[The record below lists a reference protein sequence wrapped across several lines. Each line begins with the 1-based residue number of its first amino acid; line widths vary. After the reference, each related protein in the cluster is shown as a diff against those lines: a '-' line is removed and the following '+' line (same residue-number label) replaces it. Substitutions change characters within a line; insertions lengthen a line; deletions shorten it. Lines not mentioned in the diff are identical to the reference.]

1 MFVCV
6 FVHSFVCFLA
16 LRPRPTVNVISGL
29 SVILT
34 LINNLKAFRTR
45 ERGKMS
51 VQIHTDGIIQR
62 YNKTFLSVDG

>member
-1 MFVCV
+1 MSVRV

-34 LINNLKAFRTR
+34 IINKAFRTR
-45 ERGKMS
+45 ERGKLS

-62 YNKTFLSVDG
+62 YNKTFLSVDS